1 MRAIPYLLAGA
12 CLVSASARAAEQLDL
27 AALYRAAAA
36 EGEVSLY
43 GQGPPRVYA
52 DWVSGFEAKYPKL
65 RVRVTGGRY
74 ELATK
79 IDDQIAAQK
88 LDADLAA
95 VQTASD
101 YVRWR
106 GQGALMAFRPPGF
119 DKIPADFKDAEG
131 RYLGLSI
138 NVVGFAYNPAGLAG
152 AAPPKTIPD
161 FLGAAFQDK
170 IVSTYPHDDDV
181 TLFNYSHIVEKY
193 GWGFMGR
200 LMAQRPKFVR
210 SHILVADVTAS
221 GERPVTFDQIA
232 AFNKVT
238 FVVPEDVPL
247 SVFPV
252 TTGIFAKAPHPNA
265 AKLFLAFL
273 LSPEYQARMASRGD
287 WPIRTDAPPPKGFKP
302 IGEYRAA
309 TNYIAFVADQA
320 RVKELRE
327 KFEKIIGPPTGQYIN
342 IPASK

>member
-1 MRAIPYLLAGA
+1 MRAIHYLLVA
-12 CLVSASARAAEQLDL
+12 ASVAAAPARAADSLDL
-27 AALYRAAAA
+27 AALYQAATL

-52 DWVSGFEAKYPKL
+52 DWVSEFEARYPKL
-65 RVRVTGGRY
+65 HVRVTGGRY
-74 ELATK
+74 ELAGK
-79 IDDQIAAQK
+79 IDAQLAAGK
-88 LDADLAA
+88 LEADLAA

-106 GQGALMAFRPPGF
+106 GDGVLMPFSPPGF
-119 DKIPADFKDAEG
+119 DRIPADFKDAEG
-131 RYLGLSI
+131 RYFGLSI
-138 NVVGFAYNPAGLAG
+138 NVVGFAYNPGGLAG

-161 FLGAAFQDK
+161 FLGPAFFEK

-193 GWGFMGR
+193 GWGFMDR
-200 LMAQRPKFVR
+200 LMAQHPKFVR
-210 SHILVADVTAS
+210 SHILVADATAS

-273 LSPEYQARMASRGD
+273 LSPEYQARMAARGD
-287 WPIRTDAPPPKGFKP
+287 WPVRTDAPPPAGFKP

-309 TNYIAFVADQA
+309 TAYIAFVADQA